1 MKTRHLVSILF
12 GCLAALSVTS
22 CLSTDDDNNNNSPGY
37 LTKAQVA
44 QCYQIIAGNYTGNLL
59 YEAKSADGLSTQV
72 DTVKT
77 SWYIPNDSTL
87 FITGFP
93 AKAVAEYVSNQ
104 PLKEA
109 LAKAPDQVLRC
120 QMVFTAMTPIQFLV
134 NPYTLEYNL
143 EYSGSQHKVHIAF
156 YANNTYSFGYYDTD
170 TKALMVKMIP
180 AALYVDEKIT
190 SYLTSAQLICFSN
203 THEAI

>member
-22 CLSTDDDNNNNSPGY
+22 CLSTDDDNDNSSGY
-37 LTKAQVA
+37 LTKAQVT

-59 YEAKSADGLSTQV
+59 YEAKAADGLSTQV

-77 SWYIPNDSTL
+77 SWYIPNDSTI
-87 FITGFP
+87 FITSFP

-109 LAKAPDQVLRC
+109 LAKAPDQVVRC
-120 QMVFTAMTPIQFLV
+120 QMVFTSMTPIQFLV
-134 NPYTLEYNL
+134 NPHTIEYDL

>member
-1 MKTRHLVSILF
+1 MKTRHLISILF
-12 GCLAALSVTS
+12 SCLAALSVTS

-120 QMVFTAMTPIQFLV
+120 KMVFTDMTPIQFLV
-134 NPYTLEYNL
+134 NPHTLEYNL
-143 EYSGSQHKVHIAF
+143 EYGGSQHKVHVVF
-156 YANNTYSFGYYDTD
+156 YANNIYSFGLYDSD
-170 TKALMVKMIP
+170 AKALMVKMIP
-180 AALYVDEKIT
+180 AAIYVDEKAT